1 MAARWE
7 VPRFSHKLS
16 GQGRTYTDV
25 ALVFFVGW
33 VRYPDHQV
41 GLVRTTH
48 TGITGFGVAAVAPWQ
63 NKPLTCGLWLVQLKT
78 VTRYQVLS

>member
-41 GLVRTTH
+41 GLVRRTTLVELVLVLLLLH
-48 TGITGFGVAAVAPWQ
+48 HGKINLSLVG
-63 NKPLTCGLWLVQLKT
+63 CG
-78 VTRYQVLS
+78 